1 MGPKALLRTLVTLAR
16 KVGVEVREVELSPLQ
31 RTRGGECRV
40 HGKTVVLLDVTSPTF
55 DRACLVAAALAKR
68 DLSGIAL
75 PAELRDLIDRGPRA
89 PRIIPAEQLRPL
101 AKARPRPRA
110 ERASV

>member
-1 MGPKALLRTLVTLAR
+1 
-16 KVGVEVREVELSPLQ
+16 
-31 RTRGGECRV
+31 
-40 HGKTVVLLDVTSPTF
+40 VVLLDVTSPTF

-68 DLSGIAL
+68 DLSGVAL
-75 PAELRDLIDRGPRA
+75 PPDLRELIERGPRA
-89 PRIIPAEQLRPL
+89 PKVIPADRLRPL